1 MNILYAPLST
11 YKHCIGN
18 LISLLSYL
26 TCSFLISVV
35 LRRTFHCR
43 RGVRHSDP
51 LSLLLFVLAAD
62 FLQSLI
68 NKGKDTGLL
77 KSPIFL
83 QATSDFPIIQY
94 ADETLINIEGDAR
107 QLFFLESVLNIFLE
121 SSGLQVN
128 FIKSMMVPVSI
139 YEQKLELLARTFGC
153 EKGSMPFTYYLGL
166 PLGITFECERILASV
181 STFLS

>member
-1 MNILYAPLST
+1 LQQT
-11 YKHCIGN
+11 Y
-18 LISLLSYL
+18 
-26 TCSFLISVV
+26 
-35 LRRTFHCR
+35 
-43 RGVRHSDP
+43 
-51 LSLLLFVLAAD
+51 

-77 KSPIFL
+77 NSPIFL

-121 SSGLQVN
+121 SGGLQVN
-128 FIKSMMVPVSI
+128 FIKSMMVPI
-139 YEQKLELLARTFGC
+139 NIFEKKLELLARTFGC
-153 EKGSMPFTYYLGL
+153 EKGSMPFTYYLRL

>member
-1 MNILYAPLST
+1 MTPFRYYFLFLQQT
-11 YKHCIGN
+11 Y
-18 LISLLSYL
+18 
-26 TCSFLISVV
+26 
-35 LRRTFHCR
+35 
-43 RGVRHSDP
+43 
-51 LSLLLFVLAAD
+51 

-77 KSPIFL
+77 NSPIFL

-153 EKGSMPFTYYLGL
+153 EKGSMPFTYYLRL